1 MVDTTANFNLILP
14 VLDKIPW
21 NEDINDNSH
30 VIDALMARFIAISNV
45 QGTYQNAAAVTVGQ
59 RYIDTA
65 DDTIFEVLIAHTTP
79 STGTFAANR
88 ALKPLE
94 WQSVSVSASF
104 VGTWTAGR
112 VYAINEFLT
121 DVGRYGIVTVA
132 HTAVTSYDAGV
143 TAGNIET
150 LIDANTI
157 IAATH
162 VATGLAEGATP
173 TATYLA
179 TVFTFGI
186 PVGATGATGATSQSV
201 ADEIRRRAGSTQF
214 QAQTNRN
221 IAEDISAFQILASQ
235 TFA

>member
-1 MVDTTANFNLILP
+1 MVDTTTNFKLLLP

-21 NEDINDNSH
+21 NDDVNDNSH
-30 VIDALMARFIAISNV
+30 VIDALMARFIAVSNV
-45 QGTYQNAAAVTVGQ
+45 QGTYQNATAVTIGQ

-88 ALKPLE
+88 VLKPLE
-94 WQSVSVSASF
+94 WQNVTVSASF
-104 VGTWTAGR
+104 VGTWTAAR
-112 VYAINEFLT
+112 VYAVNEFLT
-121 DVGRYGIVTVA
+121 DAGRYGVVTVA
-132 HTAVTSYDAGV
+132 HIAVTSYDTGV

-162 VATGLAEGATP
+162 VATGLAEGAAP
-173 TATYLA
+173 TATYAA
-179 TVFTFGI
+179 TIFTFGI

-201 ADEIRRRAGSTQF
+201 ADEIRRRTGSTQF
-214 QAQTNRN
+214 QANTNRHR
-221 IAEDISAFQILASQ
+221 IEETLANLVVLQS
-235 TFA
+235 FA